1 MSKSI
6 CRFHAC
12 NQNGNL
18 NFPGKARRAFRYRI
32 PLTTHDGIAFPRH
45 AVAYLSKV
53 TGGFPSAARSDAGRP
68 PDGARPEYGGYAIL
82 RAASM
87 SAVAQAPLIEARPGS
102 PPGRDRISSP
112 SNWRRWNPTGRFPTR
127 CCSGPSRFRSDRNCC
142 SGSSCHSDSNCSC
155 SIRCCSG
162 LSRSCPNCRQGCFRT
177 GPTAPG
183 ASCRRRS
190 PASCPTEAA
199 AFCRR
204 RSHSDR
210 GPARNGNARRGRRRL
225 P

>member
-68 PDGARPEYGGYAIL
+68 PDGASG
-82 RAASM
+82 
-87 SAVAQAPLIEARPGS
+87 Q
-102 PPGRDRISSP
+102 
-112 SNWRRWNPTGRFPTR
+112 PTGP
-127 CCSGPSRFRSDRNCC
+127 RSDQFAVELEALE
-142 SGSSCHSDSNCSC
+142 SDWSFPDP
-155 SIRCCSG
+155 
-162 LSRSCPNCRQGCFRT
+162 LLLWPEPF
-177 GPTAPG
+177 P
-183 ASCRRRS
+183 
-190 PASCPTEAA
+190 
-199 AFCRR
+199 
-204 RSHSDR
+204 
-210 GPARNGNARRGRRRL
+210 L
-225 P
+225 

>member
-68 PDGARPEYGGYAIL
+68 PDGASGVWGLCDPSGRLNERR
-82 RAASM
+82 RAGAAHR
-87 SAVAQAPLIEARPGS
+87 SAAGQ
-102 PPGRDRISSP
+102 
-112 SNWRRWNPTGRFPTR
+112 PTGP
-127 CCSGPSRFRSDRNCC
+127 RSDQFAVELEALE
-142 SGSSCHSDSNCSC
+142 SDWSFPDP
-155 SIRCCSG
+155 
-162 LSRSCPNCRQGCFRT
+162 LLLWPEPF
-177 GPTAPG
+177 P
-183 ASCRRRS
+183 
-190 PASCPTEAA
+190 
-199 AFCRR
+199 
-204 RSHSDR
+204 
-210 GPARNGNARRGRRRL
+210 L
-225 P
+225 